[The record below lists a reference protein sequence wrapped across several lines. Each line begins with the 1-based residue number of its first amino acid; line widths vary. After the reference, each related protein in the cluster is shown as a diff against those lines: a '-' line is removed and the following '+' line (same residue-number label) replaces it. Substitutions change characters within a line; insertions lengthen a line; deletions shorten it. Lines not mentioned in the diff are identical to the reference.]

1 MATVLLLSA
10 IPSVQSEYTVIG
22 NNNGDLKMSK
32 MTERARTYRLPNPS
46 TPEDLECRWSKTM
59 RFGDKVI
66 VAGYYYNG
74 PGKPSYFGAVYEFLT
89 VDTGCE
95 AEIALWEVSGLEWM
109 KAMPLNGQLKMP
121 NNHGA

>member
-1 MATVLLLSA
+1 M
-10 IPSVQSEYTVIG
+10 VQSEYTVIE

-32 MTERARTYRLPNPS
+32 MTERARTYRLPNPT

-89 VDTGCE
+89 ADTACD
-95 AEIALWEVSGLEWM
+95 AEIGLWEVSGLEFIDEGHALEWAI
-109 KAMPLNGQLKMP
+109 KNAK
-121 NNHGA
+121 

>member
-1 MATVLLLSA
+1 
-10 IPSVQSEYTVIG
+10 
-22 NNNGDLKMSK
+22 MSK

-74 PGKPSYFGAVYEFLT
+74 PGKPSYYGAVYEFLT
-89 VDTGCE
+89 EDTGCE
-95 AEIALWEVSGLEWM
+95 AEIGLREVSGVEFM
-109 KAMPLNGQLKMP
+109 DEGHAIECAIKNA
-121 NNHGA
+121 NN